1 VFYIWC
7 YKNNDGLFLSEKWFG
22 FMTSE
27 LTANKKPQ
35 RIFITG
41 TDTDAGKTFVAT
53 HLLHALAVA
62 GYRTAALKP
71 LAAGADNFASTP
83 RNDDAVQL
91 QAAATELH
99 SYEAVNPYLFAE
111 PIAPHIAAINEN
123 RVINF
128 DECVARCKPLLESDA
143 DVVVV
148 EGAGGWLV
156 PLNEQYTMADLAV
169 ALDTQIILVVGM
181 KLGCINHALLTAA
194 AIEQA
199 GLTLLGWVANHLHEN
214 MCESQA
220 NVAALSARIKSPLLA
235 ELPFSSS
242 VESAHFVDQF
252 DLSLFS

>member
-1 VFYIWC
+1 MTLQFT
-7 YKNNDGLFLSEKWFG
+7 NN
-22 FMTSE
+22 
-27 LTANKKPQ
+27 NKPQ

-53 HLLHALAVA
+53 HLLHALAFA

-71 LAAGADNFASTP
+71 LAAGIDNSASTP

-91 QAAATELH
+91 QAAATESH

-111 PIAPHIAAINEN
+111 AIAPHIAANNEN
-123 RVINF
+123 RIVDF
-128 DECVARCKPLLESDA
+128 DECVARCVPLLKSDA
-143 DVVVV
+143 DVVVI

-169 ALDTQIILVVGM
+169 ALDAQVILVVGM
-181 KLGCINHALLTAA
+181 KLGCINHALLTVA

-199 GLTLLGWVANHLHEN
+199 GLPLLGWVANHLHED

-220 NVAALSARIKSPLLA
+220 NVASLAARIKSPLLA
-235 ELPFSSS
+235 ELPFASSIA
-242 VESAHFVDQF
+242 SANFVDQF
-252 DLSLFS
+252 DLSPFT